1 MVILRKQKIKS
12 SIYLFC
18 IIVSIILIYIKLKSP
33 LIKIMK
39 TEDELNTKQMIEIKP
54 KLAYKGEVEVYK
66 KTKEEKEFTK
76 ILNDKNKE
84 IANDEILI
92 DMPDK
97 ASPENV
103 KNIETLVVDDYII
116 ISFEQAK
123 DLGTEYEYYVKME
136 DDKNQI
142 SSEIVKN
149 ISKSGIKGYNYII
162 DNLEETKAG
171 YEINKNNS
179 EPILFNKIKW
189 DKDYYLHIRAI
200 DGNGNYSDNLTYK
213 IELPSNGIRMQYID
227 INTNSEISPE
237 ESIVGKI
244 NEEYNVKEY
253 NKNIENYTLV
263 EIEGEEQSKLKKEKI
278 NIKYKYAKNSTIKIS
293 YYDSITNTKISDD
306 EYINGYEGK
315 EYNVQIKNIP
325 GYKYSNTKGIL
336 KSKMI
341 EGIQEIKIYYNKIS
355 HINIKYVDILTKQ
368 KIIPDEKITDIIG
381 SEYRIGDKEIS
392 GYELEKVDGQK
403 EGTILDEEINIT
415 FYYKEKASIVVK
427 HVDIDTNEILLKEEI
442 DGYVGDNIKISSKEF
457 EGYILNENYEK
468 YQKSKNNKLEIKEE
482 NNPKHEPSKTSN
494 KEKKNI
500 KEELE
505 EEFFITDKKTTNI
518 IDELLTEENF
528 DIKKEN
534 ISENNYIETIQ
545 SYDIVLKCNN
555 DEYIIY
561 YKKK

>member
-1 MVILRKQKIKS
+1 MVILRKQKIKF

>member
-1 MVILRKQKIKS
+1 MVNLRKQKIKS

-54 KLAYKGEVEVYK
+54 KIAYKGEVEVYK

>member
-1 MVILRKQKIKS
+1 MVNLRKQKIKS

-336 KSKMI
+336 KGKMI

>member
-1 MVILRKQKIKS
+1 M
-12 SIYLFC
+12 
-18 IIVSIILIYIKLKSP
+18 
-33 LIKIMK
+33 
-39 TEDELNTKQMIEIKP
+39 
-54 KLAYKGEVEVYK
+54 
-66 KTKEEKEFTK
+66 
-76 ILNDKNKE
+76 
-84 IANDEILI
+84 
-92 DMPDK
+92 
-97 ASPENV
+97 
-103 KNIETLVVDDYII
+103 
-116 ISFEQAK
+116 
-123 DLGTEYEYYVKME
+123 
-136 DDKNQI
+136 
-142 SSEIVKN
+142 
-149 ISKSGIKGYNYII
+149 
-162 DNLEETKAG
+162 
-171 YEINKNNS
+171 
-179 EPILFNKIKW
+179 
-189 DKDYYLHIRAI
+189 
-200 DGNGNYSDNLTYK
+200 
-213 IELPSNGIRMQYID
+213 
-227 INTNSEISPE
+227 
-237 ESIVGKI
+237 
-244 NEEYNVKEY
+244 
-253 NKNIENYTLV
+253 
-263 EIEGEEQSKLKKEKI
+263 
-278 NIKYKYAKNSTIKIS
+278 
-293 YYDSITNTKISDD
+293 
-306 EYINGYEGK
+306 
-315 EYNVQIKNIP
+315 QIKNIP

>member
-1 MVILRKQKIKS
+1 MVNLRKQKIKS

-103 KNIETLVVDDYII
+103 KNIETFVVDDYII

>member
-1 MVILRKQKIKS
+1 MVNLRKQKIKS

>member
-1 MVILRKQKIKS
+1 MVNLRKQKIKS

-179 EPILFNKIKW
+179 EPILFNKIQW

>member
-1 MVILRKQKIKS
+1 MVNLRKQKIKS

-103 KNIETLVVDDYII
+103 KNIETFVVDDYII

-189 DKDYYLHIRAI
+189 DKD
-200 DGNGNYSDNLTYK
+200 NYSDNLTYK

>member
-1 MVILRKQKIKS
+1 MVNLRKQKIKF

-54 KLAYKGEVEVYK
+54 KIAYKGEVEVYK

-76 ILNDKNKE
+76 ILNDENKE

-263 EIEGEEQSKLKKEKI
+263 EIEGE
-278 NIKYKYAKNSTIKIS
+278 
-293 YYDSITNTKISDD
+293 
-306 EYINGYEGK
+306 
-315 EYNVQIKNIP
+315 
-325 GYKYSNTKGIL
+325 
-336 KSKMI
+336 
-341 EGIQEIKIYYNKIS
+341 
-355 HINIKYVDILTKQ
+355 
-368 KIIPDEKITDIIG
+368 
-381 SEYRIGDKEIS
+381 
-392 GYELEKVDGQK
+392 
-403 EGTILDEEINIT
+403 
-415 FYYKEKASIVVK
+415 
-427 HVDIDTNEILLKEEI
+427 
-442 DGYVGDNIKISSKEF
+442 
-457 EGYILNENYEK
+457 
-468 YQKSKNNKLEIKEE
+468 
-482 NNPKHEPSKTSN
+482 
-494 KEKKNI
+494 
-500 KEELE
+500 
-505 EEFFITDKKTTNI
+505 
-518 IDELLTEENF
+518 
-528 DIKKEN
+528 
-534 ISENNYIETIQ
+534 
-545 SYDIVLKCNN
+545 
-555 DEYIIY
+555 
-561 YKKK
+561 